1 MVFHPHFHFIVPA
14 GAVSDDGSKWRETPE
29 NFLFP
34 EAVASKIYRQKFR
47 EALRDAG
54 LEDDARQREVAGLA
68 VSRLDLLAG
77 KRHCTST

>member
-1 MVFHPHFHFIVPA
+1 MVFHPRVHFIVPA
-14 GAVSDDGSKWRETPE
+14 GGVSNDGSKWCGTPE

-54 LEDDARQREVAGLA
+54 LEDDERQR
-68 VSRLDLLAG
+68 
-77 KRHCTST
+77 